1 MNTFLLV
8 LGRYSTGFL
17 RIILGAAVLSFGLS
31 GVTHA
36 ATAEQRCQ
44 KKKLTALGK
53 RNLCLNSEL
62 SRAAV
67 GGVPEPAKCADRF
80 NKAMANADKAAAK
93 KGTSCRWLELG
104 DGTVRDLNTGLQWE
118 MKTDDGSI
126 HDKNNL
132 YTWSSGSTGKPDGS
146 AFVDFLGALNAGE
159 APSGGVITGCF
170 AGECDWR
177 LPTIDELAA
186 IVDTSAPGCSSGASC
201 TTIPGDNPT
210 VSSGDIAPL
219 QYWSSTTNFG
229 VPSVARVVGFDTGFP
244 GGSVHKI
251 DTRAVRAVRG
261 GF

>member
-80 NKAMANADKAAAK
+80 NKAMANADKAAAD
-93 KGTSCRWLELG
+93 RW
-104 DGTVRDLNTGLQWE
+104 
-118 MKTDDGSI
+118 
-126 HDKNNL
+126 
-132 YTWSSGSTGKPDGS
+132 
-146 AFVDFLGALNAGE
+146 
-159 APSGGVITGCF
+159 
-170 AGECDWR
+170 
-177 LPTIDELAA
+177 
-186 IVDTSAPGCSSGASC
+186 
-201 TTIPGDNPT
+201 
-210 VSSGDIAPL
+210 
-219 QYWSSTTNFG
+219 
-229 VPSVARVVGFDTGFP
+229 
-244 GGSVHKI
+244 
-251 DTRAVRAVRG
+251 
-261 GF
+261 